1 MMDKSWLPEAEG
13 KAVKIIA
20 QLLPFL
26 PSNYDYKIIFM
37 RREMSEVL
45 KSQQIML
52 GKEGDVKSKVFPT
65 GLNDAFQKQLV
76 KVENWIDSQPNVEML
91 SVDYSNVIANAED
104 EIDNIISFLAGPG
117 DKNKMIGVV
126 DKSLYRN
133 KNEKKI

>member
-1 MMDKSWLPEAEG
+1 MMDKSWLPKAEG

-37 RREMSEVL
+37 RRDMSEVL

-52 GKEGDVKSKVFPT
+52 GKEKDVKSKAFPM
-65 GLNDAFQKQLV
+65 GLNDAFQKQLI

-91 SVDYSNVIANAED
+91 SVDYGNVIGNPED
-104 EIDNIISFLAGPG
+104 EIDNVISFLSSPG
-117 DKNKMIGVV
+117 DRGEMIKVV
-126 DKSLYRN
+126 DKKLYRN
-133 KNEKKI
+133 KK